1 MLGPKESLRFGLEME
16 EMSSS
21 LRPLLLRYTELTGKH
36 AKQYFALEEDLTI
49 TGMDGLFQKMHAIS
63 PPLPPVPDSA
73 TNDAFRKFI
82 ELYENILSG
91 LPDTTLEDYYQLDR
105 ICKLYT

>member
-1 MLGPKESLRFGLEME
+1 MLGQKEAVQFSLASE
-16 EMSSS
+16 EMSPS
-21 LRPLLLRYTELTGKH
+21 LRPLLLRYVELTGKH
-36 AKQYFALEEDLTI
+36 AKQYFGLEEDLSI
-49 TGMDGLFQKMHAIS
+49 TGMDGLFQKMHAIP
-63 PPLPPVPDSA
+63 PPLPPVPDST
-73 TNDAFRKFI
+73 TNDAFRRFI